1 MDLRT
6 KSLCVES
13 YDSSGDLPVNKT
25 RKVQVGMVKG
35 RVMDLRW
42 TETVTREVG
51 EEMRVRSVAT
61 PTQIATPLK
70 PRDSGN
76 ESRNISPVLR
86 LVLGPPPPIDDEEI
100 MVPVTEGMHGGDIYE
115 EVMEVVV
122 PKLVPITPVMRFVR
136 RDVVQEY
143 EDDQSISEYASLS
156 DVEY

>member
-1 MDLRT
+1 MDRDGYER
-6 KSLCVES
+6 SW
-13 YDSSGDLPVNKT
+13 
-25 RKVQVGMVKG
+25 G
-35 RVMDLRW
+35 RNACEKCD
-42 TETVTREVG
+42 
-51 EEMRVRSVAT
+51 
-61 PTQIATPLK
+61 
-70 PRDSGN
+70 

-122 PKLVPITPVMRFVR
+122 SKLVPITPVMRFVR